1 MNIKKLSLVV
11 AGALAIQGCSM
22 FQDTVKNADLTP
34 ETDSIK
40 PKPVSVVFHRP
51 DTMMSLEFDDNGSFV
66 AIKST
71 GTAPIHGNNA
81 PSIEEAAKVATN
93 RSYSGLAIFI
103 KQDVTSTRS
112 TKVLSTA
119 VQKSLEDTT
128 NGMSQQ
134 DFSRTL
140 DDRDF
145 DADGN
150 PLINSDSD
158 ADVTTIPYGNPNT
171 NSQKIAEI
179 NRENISIIS
188 QSFLKGVACNG
199 GEIDHEARTI
209 IVTCET
215 GVKNIQAAERLAEM
229 TGN

>member
-1 MNIKKLSLVV
+1 MDHLLLLSL
-11 AGALAIQGCSM
+11 Q
-22 FQDTVKNADLTP
+22 
-34 ETDSIK
+34 
-40 PKPVSVVFHRP
+40 
-51 DTMMSLEFDDNGSFV
+51 
-66 AIKST
+66 
-71 GTAPIHGNNA
+71 
-81 PSIEEAAKVATN
+81 
-93 RSYSGLAIFI
+93 
-103 KQDVTSTRS
+103 
-112 TKVLSTA
+112 
-119 VQKSLEDTT
+119 VQH
-128 NGMSQQ
+128 
-134 DFSRTL
+134 
-140 DDRDF
+140 F

>member
-34 ETDSIK
+34 DTDSIK

-51 DTMMSLEFDDNGSFV
+51 DTMMELEFDDNGSFV

-93 RSYSGLAIFI
+93 RSYSGMAVFI

-119 VQKSLEDTT
+119 VQKSLEELGFHTE
-128 NGMSQQ
+128 S
-134 DFSRTL
+134 L
-140 DDRDF
+140 DILGVYEASVFR
-145 DADGN
+145 
-150 PLINSDSD
+150 
-158 ADVTTIPYGNPNT
+158 
-171 NSQKIAEI
+171 QK
-179 NRENISIIS
+179 
-188 QSFLKGVACNG
+188 
-199 GEIDHEARTI
+199 
-209 IVTCET
+209 
-215 GVKNIQAAERLAEM
+215 
-229 TGN
+229 